1 MFIDGGWAMADVV
14 QNAPKDVLG
23 NTHIALMPS
32 VAGGKGDPQSTSGV
46 VGTGLGVSK
55 KLTGAKKKQL
65 RNYSTH
71 YLVLKDSKQ
80 H

>member
-32 VAGGKGDPQSTSGV
+32 VAGGKVILNPLQV
-46 VGTGLGVSK
+46 L
-55 KLTGAKKKQL
+55 
-65 RNYSTH
+65 
-71 YLVLKDSKQ
+71 LVQVLA
-80 H
+80 